1 MGIILNADGKRIVR
15 RGGDKSLENLP
26 AMEAD
31 DRMLFLELV
40 DRAPNMSPE
49 DYCQAM
55 IALRMEY
62 GMDALK
68 AVQSGHVQFELV
80 APRDMPEGNEGE

>member
-1 MGIILNADGKRIVR
+1 MGIILNAQGQRIVK

-31 DRMLFLELV
+31 DRLLFLELV
-40 DRAPNMSPE
+40 ARAPNMEPE

-68 AVQSGHVQFELV
+68 AVRSGHVQFELV
-80 APRDMPEGNEGE
+80 TPRDMPETEEN

>member
-1 MGIILNADGKRIVR
+1 MGIILNADGQRIVK

-31 DRMLFLELV
+31 DRLLFLELV
-40 DRAPNMSPE
+40 ARAPNMAPE

-55 IALRMEY
+55 IALRTEY

-68 AVQSGHVQFELV
+68 AIRSGHVQFELV
-80 APRDMPEGNEGE
+80 TPRDRAETEEN